1 MWFKKSKPSRKSQKM
16 LEETSGPQK
25 NIGKNRWKKIQ
36 MTTWQG
42 STRTRESLRNAAVY
56 HGVKVNEFQA
66 GLKNHSRLQKGFLLH
81 GILVSSWA
89 KKKNGGSQESTMQE
103 FSRCRQEGVGFCLPI
118 PQLWKCFS
126 GGPMLLTDWMSTII
140 SGSIFI
146 MFAQIGQPF
155 FSGVGVK
162 LQKNTQTHTTQHLRN
177 TFPEDALEKQLP
189 RCQLMPSEP
198 RNQNFPSTR
207 RQRVPA
213 LRRMRPLQWL
223 VTTSGGSCLQN
234 VLSIWWFSVN
244 CRGIL
249 SQTSCLLNE
258 PKTLSFFFPPL
269 WFSSPFGAH
278 GCISVR
284 QCIPQVPGSLSLK
297 IHFCQWISQR

>member
-1 MWFKKSKPSRKSQKM
+1 MVFWLVHGPKKRMEVRKKVPCKNFQDAGRKVLVFVCPFPNFESVLVVVQCYSLTGCLQLFPGPFLSCLPKLVSLFFPGWGWNFKKTHKHTQ
-16 LEETSGPQK
+16 LNIYETLS
-25 NIGKNRWKKIQ
+25 
-36 MTTWQG
+36 
-42 STRTRESLRNAAVY
+42 
-56 HGVKVNEFQA
+56 
-66 GLKNHSRLQKGFLLH
+66 
-81 GILVSSWA
+81 
-89 KKKNGGSQESTMQE
+89 
-103 FSRCRQEGVGFCLPI
+103 
-118 PQLWKCFS
+118 
-126 GGPMLLTDWMSTII
+126 
-140 SGSIFI
+140 
-146 MFAQIGQPF
+146 
-155 FSGVGVK
+155 
-162 LQKNTQTHTTQHLRN
+162 
-177 TFPEDALEKQLP
+177 PEDALEKQLP

-258 PKTLSFFFPPL
+258 PQTLSFFFPPL
-269 WFSSPFGAH
+269 WFSSPFGVH

>member
-103 FSRCRQEGVGFCLPI
+103 FSRCRQEGGGFCLPI

-155 FSGVGVK
+155 FSGVGVGVK

-177 TFPEDALEKQLP
+177 TFPGRCSWKAATSLSTDAIRAPK
-189 RCQLMPSEP
+189 SEFP
-198 RNQNFPSTR
+198 FNAKAESSSFKKNETITVTRHNF
-207 RQRVPA
+207 
-213 LRRMRPLQWL
+213 
-223 VTTSGGSCLQN
+223 
-234 VLSIWWFSVN
+234 WWF
-244 CRGIL
+244 L
-249 SQTSCLLNE
+249 P
-258 PKTLSFFFPPL
+258 PKCFKHIGDFQSIV
-269 WFSSPFGAH
+269 G
-278 GCISVR
+278 
-284 QCIPQVPGSLSLK
+284 
-297 IHFCQWISQR
+297 